1 MHIAFSK
8 TSKTSKTMYGQ
19 RCRLFHQL
27 VTSAFD
33 KISTEM
39 KKRHER
45 YKKYGTEVNIHI
57 ETSFNMCFIFDEMTR

>member
-1 MHIAFSK
+1 MHIAFSP
-8 TSKTSKTMYGQ
+8 Q
-19 RCRLFHQL
+19 RLCMGRDVDYFISLSL
-27 VTSAFD
+27 LPLI